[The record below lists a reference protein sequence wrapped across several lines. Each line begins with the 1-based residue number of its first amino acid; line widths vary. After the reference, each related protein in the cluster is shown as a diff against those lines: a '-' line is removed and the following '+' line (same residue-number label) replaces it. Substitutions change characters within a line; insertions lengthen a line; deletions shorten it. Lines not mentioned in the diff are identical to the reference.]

1 MTGSVVARIKRVTHR
16 YGAAFALSDL
26 ALDIPAQCMAGLIGP
41 DGVGKSTLL
50 ALIAG
55 VRKIQFG
62 EVTVLDGNMADERHR
77 RASYGRIAYMP
88 QGLGRNLYPTL
99 GVSDNIDFFGRLFG
113 QGEAER
119 RARIDELLKA
129 TGLDPFPDRPCGK
142 LSGGMKQKV
151 SLCCSLM
158 HDPDLLILDEPT
170 TGVDPLSRRQFWEL
184 IDSIRARRPH
194 MSVIVAT
201 AYMDEAS
208 RFDWLAAMDDGK
220 VIARGAPKEI
230 LERAKKSTLD
240 DAFIALLPPE
250 KRGQHQEVIVRPRA
264 ESDDKTPAIEAEG
277 LTRRFGDFVAVD
289 HVSFRIGRGEIF
301 GFLGSNGCG
310 KTTTM
315 KMMTGLLPV
324 TEGSAK
330 LFGKP
335 MGADDMEAR
344 ENVGYMSQAFSLYS
358 ELTVRQNLELHAQL
372 YHLPAHDIEGRINE
386 LLERYDL
393 KDVAGAKPESL
404 PLGVKQRLQLAVAV
418 LHRPPLLILDEP
430 TSGVDPV
437 ARDQFWRTLI
447 GLSRDDGVTIFLS
460 THFMNEA
467 ARCDRISL
475 MHQGRVLA
483 VGAPNELVKERG
495 SATLED
501 AFISYLEE
509 AAKSEEKKKAEPTPA
524 AAPGVGEEGK
534 KAEPAPQ
541 PAAAAGVTATEAV
554 QSRASRRFDPG
565 RLWAYARLE
574 TMQLL
579 RDPIRMTFAFIGPV
593 ILMFAMGYGITFDV
607 ENLKFAAFDQDQ
619 TPESRRLLEGF
630 SGSHY
635 FTERPPITSAAE
647 LEQRMRS
654 GELAVAIEIPAGF
667 GRDLANLHSPEVAF
681 WVDGAM
687 PFRGETTRGYVT
699 GIILRYAEDLAVER
713 FGGPNLVSKPQPRL
727 SNVYVGPVNIEN
739 RFRYNQA
746 FKSVFAM
753 VPSCIVIMLV
763 LIPAAMATIAVV
775 REKETGS
782 IANFRSTPIS
792 KSEFLVGK
800 QLPYVVVGMLTFMLL
815 LLMAYF
821 VFHVPVK
828 GSFGALALGTLLYV
842 FSTSGFGQLISTLTR
857 TQVAA
862 VFATVVLAT
871 IPVINFSGLL
881 VPVSSL
887 TGQGRLIGLLFPAA
901 WYQPISV
908 GTFTK
913 GLGFSDLWFNALIIA
928 VFAVIFFI
936 AAHILLR
943 KQES

>member
-1 MTGSVVARIKRVTHR
+1 MSNDIIARVERVTHR
-16 YGAAFALSDL
+16 YGKTFALNDL
-26 ALDIPAQCMAGLIGP
+26 TLDIPAQCMVGLIGP

-50 ALIAG
+50 ALISG
-55 VRKIQFG
+55 VRKIQTG
-62 EVTVLDGNMADERHR
+62 KVMVLGGDMTQERHR
-77 RASYGRIAYMP
+77 RASYARIAYMP

-99 GVSDNIDFFGRLFG
+99 SVSDNIDFFGRLFG
-113 QGEAER
+113 QGAAER
-119 RARIDELLKA
+119 HARINELLVA

-158 HDPDLLILDEPT
+158 HDPDLLVLDEPT

-184 IDSIRARRPH
+184 IDSIRLRRPN

-220 VIARGAPKEI
+220 VIAHGAPKEI
-230 LERAKKSTLD
+230 LDRAQKSNLD

-250 KRGQHQEVIVRPRA
+250 KRAEHQEVVVRPRA

-324 TEGSAK
+324 TEGSAN

-335 MGADDMEAR
+335 MAADDMEAR
-344 ENVGYMSQAFSLYS
+344 QNVGYMSQAFSLYS
-358 ELTVRQNLELHAQL
+358 ELTVRQNLELHAHL
-372 YHLPAHDIEGRINE
+372 YHLPPNDVEGRIKE

-393 KDVAGAKPESL
+393 KDVADTKPESL

-418 LHRPPLLILDEP
+418 LHQPPMLILDEP

-437 ARDQFWRTLI
+437 ARDAFWRTLI
-447 GLSRDDGVTIFLS
+447 DLSRNDGVTIFLS

-467 ARCDRISL
+467 ERCDRISL

-483 VGAPNELVKERG
+483 VGAPKELTKERG
-495 SATLED
+495 SDSLED
-501 AFISYLEE
+501 AFISYLEQ
-509 AAKSEEKKKAEPTPA
+509 A
-524 AAPGVGEEGK
+524 AATEQAK
-534 KAEPAPQ
+534 IARPA
-541 PAAAAGVTATEAV
+541 PAAAAAAVVAPAGPTAAKPV
-554 QSRASRRFDPG
+554 QPHKPRRFDPG
-565 RLWAYARLE
+565 RLWAYARRE
-574 TMQLL
+574 TMELL
-579 RDPIRMTFAFIGPV
+579 RDPIRLAFAFVGPV
-593 ILMFAMGYGITFDV
+593 ILMLATGYGITFDV
-607 ENLKFAAFDQDQ
+607 ENLNYAAFDQDR
-619 TPESRRLLEGF
+619 TPESRRLLESF

-635 FTERPPITSAAE
+635 FSERPPIGSAAE

-654 GELAVAIEIPAGF
+654 GELAVAVEIPSGF
-667 GRDLANLHSPEVAF
+667 GRDLASLHPPEVAF
-681 WVDGAM
+681 WIDGAM
-687 PFRGETTRGYVT
+687 PFRGETTKGYVT
-699 GIILRYAEDLAVER
+699 GLALRYVQDLITER
-713 FGGPNLVSKPQPRL
+713 LGPNPV
-727 SNVYVGPVNIEN
+727 SNVHLGSVNIEN

-746 FKSVFAM
+746 FKSVFSM
-753 VPSCIVIMLV
+753 VPSVIVMMLI
-763 LIPAAMATIAVV
+763 LIPAIMATIGVV

-792 KSEFLVGK
+792 KFEFLLGK
-800 QLPYVVVGMLTFMLL
+800 QFPYVVVGMLTFILL
-815 LLMAYF
+815 VLMSFF

-828 GSFGALALGTLLYV
+828 GSFGALALGALVYI
-842 FSTSGFGQLISTLTR
+842 FSTCGFGQLVSTFTR

-862 VFATVVLAT
+862 VFATSVLAI
-871 IPVINFSGLL
+871 IPVVNFSGLL

-887 TGQGRLIGLLFPAA
+887 TGQGRLIGLMFPAA
-901 WYQPISV
+901 WFQPISV
-908 GTFTK
+908 GSFTK
-913 GLGFSDLWFNALIIA
+913 GLGFSDLWLNAVVLA
-928 VFAVIFFI
+928 GFAVAYFI
-936 AAHILLR
+936 AAHTFLR

>member
-1 MTGSVVARIKRVTHR
+1 MTDTVVAGVEHVVHR
-16 YGAAFALSDL
+16 YGKAHALNDL
-26 ALDIPAQCMAGLIGP
+26 MLEIPAQCMAGLIGP

-50 ALIAG
+50 ALISG
-55 VRKIQFG
+55 VRKIQTG
-62 EVTVLDGNMADERHR
+62 KVTVLDGNMADEHHR

-99 GVSDNIDFFGRLFG
+99 SVFDNIDFFGRLFG
-113 QGEAER
+113 QGTAER
-119 RARIDELLKA
+119 RTRIDELLKA
-129 TGLDPFPDRPCGK
+129 TGLDPFADRPCGK

-184 IDSIRARRPH
+184 IDSIRARRPQ

-220 VIARGAPKEI
+220 VIAHGTPKEI
-230 LERAKKSTLD
+230 LAEAKKSTLD

-250 KRGQHQEVIVRPRA
+250 KRGQHQEVIVPPRT
-264 ESDDKTPAIEAEG
+264 ESDDKTAAIETEG

-289 HVSFRIGRGEIF
+289 HVSVSIGRGEIF

-335 MGADDMEAR
+335 MAADDMEAR
-344 ENVGYMSQAFSLYS
+344 QNVGYMSQAFSLYS
-358 ELTVRQNLELHAQL
+358 ELTVRQNLELHAHL
-372 YHLPAHDIEGRINE
+372 YHLPPNEIEGRIRE
-386 LLERYDL
+386 LLEKYDL
-393 KDVAGAKPESL
+393 KDVADAKPESL

-418 LHRPPLLILDEP
+418 LHRPLMLILDEP

-447 GLSRDDGVTIFLS
+447 DLSRNDGVTIFLS

-467 ARCDRISL
+467 ERCDRISL

-483 VGAPNELVKERG
+483 VGAPKELAKERNG
-495 SATLED
+495 ASLED

-509 AAKSEEKKKAEPTPA
+509 ASGAGKNQKSEPAKPA
-524 AAPGVGEEGK
+524 AGRAEKADAPER
-534 KAEPAPQ
+534 
-541 PAAAAGVTATEAV
+541 AASAHTMA
-554 QSRASRRFDPG
+554 SRSSRRFDPG
-565 RLWAYARLE
+565 RLWAYARRE
-574 TMQLL
+574 TMELL
-579 RDPIRMTFAFIGPV
+579 RDPIRLAFAFVGPV
-593 ILMFAMGYGITFDV
+593 ILMLAMGYGITFDV
-607 ENLKFAAFDQDQ
+607 ENLKYAAFDQDQ
-619 TPESRRLLEGF
+619 TPESRRLLESF

-635 FTERPPITSAAE
+635 FSERPPIGSTAE
-647 LEQRMRS
+647 LERRMRS
-654 GELAVAIEIPAGF
+654 GELAVAVEIPSGF
-667 GRDLANLHSPEVAF
+667 GRDLASQHSPEAAF
-681 WVDGAM
+681 WIDGAM
-687 PFRGETTRGYVT
+687 PFRGETTKGYVT
-699 GIILRYAEDLAVER
+699 GLLMRYAQDLLTER
-713 FGGPNLVSKPQPRL
+713 FGPNPPSNIRL
-727 SNVYVGPVNIEN
+727 GSVTMEN

-746 FKSVFAM
+746 FKSVFSM
-753 VPSCIVIMLV
+753 VPSVIVIMLV
-763 LIPAAMATIAVV
+763 LIPAIMATIGVV
-775 REKETGS
+775 REVETGS

-792 KSEFLVGK
+792 KFEFLLGK
-800 QLPYVVVGMLTFMLL
+800 QFPYVVVGMLTFVILV
-815 LLMAYF
+815 LMAF
-821 VFHVPVK
+821 VVFHVPVK
-828 GSFGALALGTLLYV
+828 GSFGALTLGALLYV
-842 FSTSGFGQLISTLTR
+842 FSTCGFGQLVSTFTK

-862 VFATVVLAT
+862 VFATTVLSV
-871 IPVINFSGLL
+871 IPVTNFSGLL

-887 TGQGRLIGLLFPAA
+887 TGAGRAIGLAFPAA
-901 WYQPISV
+901 WFQPISV

-913 GLGFSDLWFNALIIA
+913 GLTYSDLGFNALVLA
-928 VFAVIFFI
+928 VFAVGFFG
-936 AAHILLR
+936 AAHFFLQ

>member
-1 MTGSVVARIKRVTHR
+1 MSTTIVASVQHITHR
-16 YGAAFALSDL
+16 YGKTFALNDL
-26 ALDIPAQCMAGLIGP
+26 TLDIPANCMVGMIGP

-50 ALIAG
+50 ALISG
-55 VRKIQFG
+55 VRKIQSG
-62 EVTVLDGNMADERHR
+62 QVTVLDGNMADESHR

-99 GVSDNIDFFGRLFG
+99 SVFDNIDFFGRLFG
-113 QGEAER
+113 QGAAER

-129 TGLDPFPDRPCGK
+129 TGLDPFADRPCGK
-142 LSGGMKQKV
+142 LSGGMKQKA

-158 HDPDLLILDEPT
+158 HDPDVLVLDEPT

-184 IDSIRARRPH
+184 IDSIRARRPQ

-220 VIARGAPKEI
+220 VIAHGAPKEI
-230 LERAKKSTLD
+230 LAKAQKTTLD

-250 KRGQHQEVIVRPRA
+250 KRGLHEEVVVRPRV
-264 ESDDKTPAIEAEG
+264 ETQDKMPAIEAEG

-335 MGADDMEAR
+335 MEANDMEAR
-344 ENVGYMSQAFSLYS
+344 QNVGYMSQAFSLYG
-358 ELTVRQNLELHAQL
+358 ELTVWQNLDLHARL
-372 YHLPAHDIEGRINE
+372 YHLPPNEIGARINE

-393 KDVAGAKPESL
+393 RNVADSKPESL

-418 LHRPPLLILDEP
+418 LHRPPILILDEP

-437 ARDQFWRTLI
+437 ARDAFWRTLI
-447 GLSRDDGVTIFLS
+447 DLSRNDGVTIFLS

-467 ARCDRISL
+467 ERCDRISL
-475 MHQGRVLA
+475 MHRGRVLA
-483 VGAPNELVKERG
+483 VGAPKELVKDRG
-495 SATLED
+495 SDSLED

-509 AAKSEEKKKAEPTPA
+509 AGESKEKKEPE
-524 AAPGVGEEGK
+524 PG
-534 KAEPAPQ
+534 PQ
-541 PAAAAGVTATEAV
+541 PSAVAGVTATKPV
-554 QSRASRRFDPG
+554 QSHSSRRFDPG
-565 RLWAYARLE
+565 RLWAYARRE
-574 TMQLL
+574 TMELL
-579 RDPIRMTFAFIGPV
+579 RDPIRMAFAFIGPV
-593 ILMFAMGYGITFDV
+593 ILMIAFGYGITFDV
-607 ENLKFAAFDQDQ
+607 ENLRFAAFDQDQ
-619 TPESRRLLEGF
+619 TQESRRLLENF

-635 FTERPPITSAAE
+635 FNERPPISSTAE

-654 GELAVAIEIPAGF
+654 GELAVAVEIPAGF
-667 GRDLANLHSPEVAF
+667 GRDVANLRSPEVAF

-699 GIILRYAEDLAVER
+699 GLEQRYVRDLIVER
-713 FGGPNLVSKPQPRL
+713 LGPDAP
-727 SNVYVGPVNIEN
+727 SNVYIGSVNIEN
-739 RFRYNQA
+739 RFRYNQS
-746 FKSVFAM
+746 FKSIFAM
-753 VPSCIVIMLV
+753 VPLTIVMVLV
-763 LIPAAMATIAVV
+763 LIPAVMATIAVV

-782 IANFRSTPIS
+782 IANFWSTPTS
-792 KSEFLVGK
+792 KFEFLVGK
-800 QLPYVVVGMLTFMLL
+800 LFPYVVIGMLAFAIL
-815 LLMAYF
+815 LLMALF

-842 FSTSGFGQLISTLTR
+842 FSTCGFGQLISTFTQ

-862 VFATVVLAT
+862 VFATTVLAI
-871 IPVINFSGLL
+871 IPTVNFSGLL
-881 VPVSSL
+881 TPVSSL
-887 TGQGRLIGLLFPAA
+887 TGAGRVIGLMFPAA

-913 GLGFSDLWFNALIIA
+913 GLGFSDLWFNALMLA
-928 VFAVIFFI
+928 VFAASYLA
-936 AAHILLR
+936 AAHMLLR

>member
-1 MTGSVVARIKRVTHR
+1 MTDTNAVITRIERVTHR
-16 YGAAFALSDL
+16 YGKTFALNDL
-26 ALDIPAQCMAGLIGP
+26 TLDIPAHCMAGLIGP

-50 ALIAG
+50 ALVSG
-55 VRKIQFG
+55 VRKIQTG
-62 EVTVLDGNMADERHR
+62 KVMVLDGDMADERHR

-99 GVSDNIDFFGRLFG
+99 SVSDNIDFFGRLFG
-113 QGEAER
+113 QGAAER
-119 RARIDELLKA
+119 RARINELLKA

-158 HDPDLLILDEPT
+158 HDPDLLVLDEPT

-184 IDSIRARRPH
+184 IDTIRARRPM

-208 RFDWLAAMDDGK
+208 RFDWLAGMDDGK
-220 VIARGAPKEI
+220 VIAQGTPKEF
-230 LERAKKSTLD
+230 LAKAQKTNLD

-250 KRGQHQEVIVRPRA
+250 KRGLHQEVIVRPRT
-264 ESDDKTPAIEAEG
+264 ESEDMTPAIEAEG

-289 HVSFRIGRGEIF
+289 HVSFRIARGEIF

-344 ENVGYMSQAFSLYS
+344 QNVGYMSQAFSLYG
-358 ELTVRQNLELHAQL
+358 ELTVRQNLDLHARL
-372 YHLPAHDIEGRINE
+372 YHLSTNEVDARINE

-393 KDVAGAKPESL
+393 KSAADAKPESL

-418 LHRPPLLILDEP
+418 LHRPPILILDEP

-437 ARDQFWRTLI
+437 ARDAFWRTLI
-447 GLSRDDGVTIFLS
+447 DLSRNDGVTIFLS

-467 ARCDRISL
+467 ERCDRISL

-483 VGAPNELVKERG
+483 VGAPKELVKQRG
-495 SATLED
+495 SASLED

-509 AAKSEEKKKAEPTPA
+509 AGGADKAKKAE
-524 AAPGVGEEGK
+524 
-534 KAEPAPQ
+534 APQ
-541 PAAAAGVTATEAV
+541 PAEAPEPTASPAKV
-554 QSRASRRFDPG
+554 LPSHASRRFDPG
-565 RLWAYARLE
+565 RLWAYARRE
-574 TMQLL
+574 TMELL
-579 RDPIRMTFAFIGPV
+579 RDPIRLSFAFIGPV
-593 ILMFAMGYGITFDV
+593 ILMFAFGYGITFDV
-607 ENLKFAAFDQDQ
+607 ENLNFAAFDQDR

-630 SGSHY
+630 SGSRY
-635 FTERPPITSAAE
+635 FSERPPISSPAE
-647 LEQRMRS
+647 LERRMRS
-654 GELAVAIEIPAGF
+654 GELAVVVEIPSGF
-667 GRDLANLHSPEVAF
+667 GRDLANVRSTEVAF
-681 WVDGAM
+681 WIDGAM
-687 PFRGETTRGYVT
+687 PFRGETTKGYVT
-699 GIILRYAEDLAVER
+699 GLVLRYMQDLAVER
-713 FGGPNLVSKPQPRL
+713 LGPNAA
-727 SNVYVGPVNIEN
+727 SNVYLGGLNIQN
-739 RFRYNQA
+739 RFRYNQG
-746 FKSVFAM
+746 FKSVFSM
-753 VPSCIVIMLV
+753 VPSVIVMMLV
-763 LIPAAMATIAVV
+763 LIPAIMATIAVV

-792 KSEFLVGK
+792 KFEFLAGK
-800 QLPYVVVGMLTFMLL
+800 QFPYVVVGMLTFTLL
-815 LLMAYF
+815 LLMAFF
-821 VFHVPVK
+821 VFDVPVK
-828 GSFGALALGTLLYV
+828 GSFGALALGALLYV
-842 FSTSGFGQLISTLTR
+842 FSTCGFGQLISTFTQ

-862 VFATVVLAT
+862 VFATTVISV
-871 IPVINFSGLL
+871 IPTVNFSGLL

-887 TGQGRLIGLLFPAA
+887 TGQGRVIGLMFPAA
-901 WYQPISV
+901 WFQPISV

-913 GLGFSDLWFNALIIA
+913 GLGYSDLWFNGLVLAL
-928 VFAVIFFI
+928 FALGFLV
-936 AAHILLR
+936 AAHIFLQ
-943 KQES
+943 KQET

>member
-1 MTGSVVARIKRVTHR
+1 
-16 YGAAFALSDL
+16 
-26 ALDIPAQCMAGLIGP
+26 
-41 DGVGKSTLL
+41 
-50 ALIAG
+50 
-55 VRKIQFG
+55 
-62 EVTVLDGNMADERHR
+62 
-77 RASYGRIAYMP
+77 
-88 QGLGRNLYPTL
+88 
-99 GVSDNIDFFGRLFG
+99 
-113 QGEAER
+113 
-119 RARIDELLKA
+119 
-129 TGLDPFPDRPCGK
+129 
-142 LSGGMKQKV
+142 MKQKV

-158 HDPDLLILDEPT
+158 HDPDLLVLDEPT

-184 IDSIRARRPH
+184 IDSIRARRPM

-220 VIARGAPKEI
+220 VIAHGAPKEI
-230 LERAKKSTLD
+230 LAKAQKTTLD

-264 ESDDKTPAIEAEG
+264 ESDDKTPAIEADG

-344 ENVGYMSQAFSLYS
+344 QNVGYMSQAFSLYS
-358 ELTVRQNLELHAQL
+358 ELTVRQNLELHAHL
-372 YHLPAHDIEGRINE
+372 YHLPANEIEGRIEE

-393 KDVAGAKPESL
+393 KDVADAKPESL

-418 LHRPPLLILDEP
+418 LHRPPMLILDEP

-437 ARDQFWRTLI
+437 ARDAFWRTLI
-447 GLSRDDGVTIFLS
+447 DLSRNDGVTIFLS

-467 ARCDRISL
+467 ERCDRISL

-483 VGAPNELVKERG
+483 VGAPKELVKKRG

-509 AAKSEEKKKAEPTPA
+509 AA
-524 AAPGVGEEGK
+524 EGRRK
-534 KAEPAPQ
+534 NESAEPAPQ
-541 PAAAAGVTATEAV
+541 PGRSRKRLHGGPSLAK
-554 QSRASRRFDPG
+554 SRASRRFDPG
-565 RLWAYARLE
+565 RLWAYARRE
-574 TMQLL
+574 TMELL
-579 RDPIRMTFAFIGPV
+579 RDPIRLAFAFVGPV
-593 ILMFAMGYGITFDV
+593 IMMFAMGYGITFDV
-607 ENLKFAAFDQDQ
+607 ENLKYAAFDQDQ
-619 TPESRRLLEGF
+619 TPESRRLLESF

-635 FTERPPITSAAE
+635 FSERPPISSTAE

-654 GELAVAIEIPAGF
+654 GELAVAVEIPPGF
-667 GRDLANLHSPEVAF
+667 GRDLASLHSPEVAF
-681 WVDGAM
+681 WIDGAM
-687 PFRGETTRGYVT
+687 PFRGETTKGYVT
-699 GIILRYAEDLAVER
+699 GLMLRYAQDLVVER
-713 FGGPNLVSKPQPRL
+713 LGPNAV
-727 SNVYVGPVNIEN
+727 SNVYIGGVNIEN

-746 FKSVFAM
+746 FKSVFSM
-753 VPSCIVIMLV
+753 VPSVIVMMLV
-763 LIPAAMATIAVV
+763 LIPAIMATIGVV

-792 KSEFLVGK
+792 KFEFLMGK
-800 QLPYVVVGMLTFMLL
+800 LLPYVVVGMLTFILMV
-815 LLMAYF
+815 LMAF
-821 VFHVPVK
+821 VVFHVPVK
-828 GSFGALALGTLLYV
+828 GSFGALALGALLYV
-842 FSTSGFGQLISTLTR
+842 FSTCGFGQLISTFTR

-862 VFATVVLAT
+862 VFATTVIAI
-871 IPVINFSGLL
+871 IPTVNFSGLL

-887 TGQGRLIGLLFPAA
+887 TGQGRVIGLMFPTA
-901 WYQPISV
+901 WFQPISV

-913 GLGFSDLWFNALIIA
+913 GLAYSDLWFNALVLA
-928 VFAVIFFI
+928 VFAIGYFI
-936 AAHILLR
+936 ASHMFLR